1 MAYYACLVNYEEL
14 LSGFLRKDVTL
25 VSLLYS
31 IQRYLKTGYSVFV
44 ISFFLNTFFFNIFN
58 YVNIVHLNAI
68 YLFRIVIIIKKHNK
82 YNLYLIFN
90 NYCKGSAWL

>member
-1 MAYYACLVNYEEL
+1 MPCKLQGAIVRIFEEGCHTCFFIIFHPKVL
-14 LSGFLRKDVTL
+14 EN
-25 VSLLYS
+25 
-31 IQRYLKTGYSVFV
+31 FV

-68 YLFRIVIIIKKHNK
+68 YLFRILIIIKKHNK